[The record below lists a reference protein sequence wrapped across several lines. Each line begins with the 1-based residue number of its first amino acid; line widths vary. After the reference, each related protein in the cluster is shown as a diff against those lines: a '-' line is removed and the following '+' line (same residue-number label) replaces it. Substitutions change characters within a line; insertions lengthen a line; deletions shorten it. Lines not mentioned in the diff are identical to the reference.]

1 MRALRLGVAALSVLL
16 FAVTPALAQDAN
28 NEMSSNPVFE
38 KNCAKCHGKTGRGR
52 HMRGPSLVS
61 AKVTENS
68 SADLRAII
76 TEGKK
81 RMPKFEDKLTP
92 DEIDMLVEQIKSSTP
107 KDR

>member
-1 MRALRLGVAALSVLL
+1 MRTLRLSAAALSVLL
-16 FAVTPALAQDAN
+16 FALTPALARDGN
-28 NEMSSNPVFE
+28 NELSSNPVFE
-38 KNCAKCHGKTGRGR
+38 KNCAKCHGKTARGR

-61 AKVTENS
+61 TKVTGAA

-81 RMPKFEDKLTP
+81 RMPKFEGNLTP
-92 DEIDMLVEQIKSSTP
+92 DEIDTLVEQIKSSAP